1 MRMKSE
7 LFMHEMTETSAVFGR
22 KAKTRVTFGG
32 NGAYTDGTHIN
43 LPAMA
48 QGKEIDDVS
57 IDVMRGY
64 TDHEAGHI
72 RHTNFKEVKKFVEN
86 ECTNPDGSF
95 NNLLKSLGNAVEDVW
110 LERKVLKEYPG
121 SWKNLS
127 AVASAVNGEFKDMKD
142 ADKIAKDWM
151 AVLPVALTWEGR
163 KDYKEIK
170 NNDDCLNMLDD
181 DLRERLKDW
190 VKEINGCKSTKDNHK
205 LAKKIHDEVMEEAEK
220 RKPEPEDK
228 KGDGEGGGTPDQD
241 PPHGDEANKG
251 DGDEKVNEDE
261 KDTTVSEQLE
271 GEESQEDEG
280 SDGKGKGSPDGEE
293 DGDKEDQPD
302 GGSGADDAGDKE
314 DGDKPEDKGDEDTVG
329 ATGSWGEHEIQT
341 GDLSNAVDAIIS
353 KSESLKGDG
362 SDYKVMTTKDDLVIT
377 RHHPKRKLM
386 MPDDEQ
392 HGRDEY
398 ERKLRGMTGAPNVI
412 RRKLERALSA
422 KMNRGWE
429 GGREQGKLDTK
440 RLVSAF
446 NGKPD
451 VYKER
456 DPVPEIDTATTI
468 LIDCSGSM
476 SGSKIRLAN
485 EIAIALAEALE
496 RTTVSY
502 EILGFT
508 DRSIGW
514 KRFYREKVKGKEPF
528 SRVEGL
534 LHYVFKDYNES
545 LLRAK
550 PALGGIHCYADRRE
564 NVDGEAIQWA
574 SRRLLKR
581 HEKRKVMLVLSD
593 GLPAFACSRAGGYE
607 DYDLMGADA
616 HCRYAVDEAI
626 KSGIDMIG
634 IGIQDSSVKK
644 FYPDH
649 VVVRNLDDLQ
659 KTVISKLA
667 KALLGERYEVDNSE
681 LMKVRDAVA

>member
-1 MRMKSE
+1 
-7 LFMHEMTETSAVFGR
+7 
-22 KAKTRVTFGG
+22 
-32 NGAYTDGTHIN
+32 
-43 LPAMA
+43 
-48 QGKEIDDVS
+48 
-57 IDVMRGY
+57 
-64 TDHEAGHI
+64 
-72 RHTNFKEVKKFVEN
+72 
-86 ECTNPDGSF
+86 
-95 NNLLKSLGNAVEDVW
+95 
-110 LERKVLKEYPG
+110 
-121 SWKNLS
+121 
-127 AVASAVNGEFKDMKD
+127 
-142 ADKIAKDWM
+142 
-151 AVLPVALTWEGR
+151 
-163 KDYKEIK
+163 
-170 NNDDCLNMLDD
+170 
-181 DLRERLKDW
+181 
-190 VKEINGCKSTKDNHK
+190 
-205 LAKKIHDEVMEEAEK
+205 
-220 RKPEPEDK
+220 
-228 KGDGEGGGTPDQD
+228 
-241 PPHGDEANKG
+241 
-251 DGDEKVNEDE
+251 
-261 KDTTVSEQLE
+261 
-271 GEESQEDEG
+271 
-280 SDGKGKGSPDGEE
+280 
-293 DGDKEDQPD
+293 
-302 GGSGADDAGDKE
+302 
-314 DGDKPEDKGDEDTVG
+314 
-329 ATGSWGEHEIQT
+329 
-341 GDLSNAVDAIIS
+341 
-353 KSESLKGDG
+353 
-362 SDYKVMTTKDDLVIT
+362 
-377 RHHPKRKLM
+377 
-386 MPDDEQ
+386 
-392 HGRDEY
+392 
-398 ERKLRGMTGAPNVI
+398 MTGAPNVI

-446 NGKPD
+446 NGKTD

-476 SGSKIRLAN
+476 SGSKIQLAN

-508 DRSIGW
+508 DRFSGW
-514 KRFYREKVKGKEPF
+514 QRFYREKVKGRKESF

-550 PALGGIHCYADRRE
+550 PALGGIDCYAERRE
-564 NVDGEAIQWA
+564 NVDGEAVQWA

-593 GLPAFACSRAGGYE
+593 GLPAFTCSRAGGYE
-607 DYDLMGADA
+607 DYDLMGAQR

-634 IGIQDSSVKK
+634 IGIKDSSVKK